1 MGGASL
7 VVYHLV
13 AILLRAGSLPSEVS
27 FLTDKIESPREF
39 PGGPVVRT
47 WCFHCCGLGSM
58 PGQGTEILQATWH
71 GQKKKEVI

>member
-1 MGGASL
+1 MQITL
-7 VVYHLV
+7 YHLV

-47 WCFHCCGLGSM
+47 WCFHCRGPGLI
-58 PGQGTEILQATWH
+58 PRWGTNISQAT
-71 GQKKKEVI
+71 QCDQNIKIKNK